1 MGRFTA
7 IDSPAVDALVAD
19 AVAKIG
25 AAIDAMSIPR
35 LAGVVLGGGYGRGEG
50 GVCTDPSGGEHPYND
65 LDFYVVTE
73 EGATDD
79 ERAAIDRALAPL
91 SKEWTDR
98 IGVDVDFCPAKTPW
112 RIRHDQERLM
122 IQELIHGYV
131 DVAGKKGEELFKNVD
146 RRGPDAF
153 PWAEAVRLLVNRG
166 VGLVLARES
175 DDPAFIARNIN
186 KCTLGAGDAALIAR
200 HAYAWRVEDR
210 ANAFGSAEYRA
221 AVEWKLRPRQDAP
234 ISWEAARE
242 LWLAAAEEV
251 RRAGRGE
258 KSAGRSLWQA
268 VRWIVRRRT
277 VGDLSTLG
285 QEAVVRIFKKLEG
298 VVRERAPLMEEL
310 RKDWIVF
317 N

>member
-1 MGRFTA
+1 MGRFVA

-19 AVAKIG
+19 AVAKVG
-25 AAIDAMSIPR
+25 AAVDAMSVPR

-50 GVCTDPSGGEHPYND
+50 GVFTDSSGGEHPYND
-65 LDFYVVTE
+65 LDFYVVAE
-73 EGATDD
+73 EGTTDD
-79 ERAAIDRALAPL
+79 ELAAINRALDPL
-91 SKEWTDR
+91 SKEWTAR
-98 IGVDVDFCPAKTPW
+98 TGVDVDFCPAKTPW

-131 DVAGKKGEELFKNVD
+131 DVAGKKGEELFKGVD
-146 RRGPDAF
+146 RRAPDAF
-153 PWAEAVRLLVNRG
+153 PWTEAVRLLVNRG
-166 VGLVLARES
+166 VGLLLARES

-186 KCTLGAGDAALIAR
+186 KCALGAGDAALIAR
-200 HAYAWRVEDR
+200 HAYAWRTEDR
-210 ANAFGSAEYRA
+210 ANALGSAEYRA
-221 AVEWKLRPRQDAP
+221 AVDWKFRPGPEAP
-234 ISWEAARE
+234 LTWEAARG

-251 RRAGRGE
+251 RKAGRGE
-258 KSAGRSLWQA
+258 RSAGRSLWQA
-268 VRWIVRRRT
+268 ARWIVRRRT

-298 VVRERAPLMEEL
+298 VVRERAPLTEEL